1 MTPLRKRMI
10 EEMQL
15 RNFSPNTQQAYLYAV
30 TRFARHFGK
39 SPAKLTDEEVRQYLL
54 YLIQERKAAWSTYN
68 IVRCALKFLYGV
80 CLNKP
85 KLVSSFPCP
94 KEPKKLPIVLTQ
106 DEVAVFF
113 DACDKRRNLT
123 AFLCAYACGLRV
135 SEVAHLRTEDIDSE
149 RMMIHLRQAK
159 GWRDRYVPLSPNL
172 LQSLRD
178 YWTQYQPSEWLFP
191 GMPKTGPVTI
201 GTLERA
207 CRATAELA
215 GFKKRVTMHTLRHS
229 YATHLLEAGVDLRT
243 IQVLLGHRS
252 VRTTANYTH
261 VSNERLTSTTSPLDT
276 LLARVNSNG
285 ESQ

>member
-30 TRFARHFGK
+30 TRFAKHFGK
-39 SPAKLTDEEVRQYLL
+39 SPDKLTDEEIRQYLL
-54 YLIQERKAAWSTYN
+54 HLIQKRDAAWSTYN
-68 IVRCALKFLYGV
+68 VTRCALKFLYGV

-85 KLVSSFPCP
+85 ELVNRFPCP
-94 KEPKKLPIVLTQ
+94 KEPKKLPVVLTQ
-106 DEVAVFF
+106 DEVVVFF
-113 DACDKRRNLT
+113 DVCDKRRNLT

-135 SEVAHLRTEDIDSE
+135 SEVANLRVEDIDSD
-149 RMMIHLRQAK
+149 RMVIHLRQAK

-172 LQSLRD
+172 LQALRR
-178 YWTQYQPSEWLFP
+178 YWKDCQPSKWLFP
-191 GMPKTGPVTI
+191 GVPKTRPITI

-261 VSNERLTSTTSPLDT
+261 VSNERLTSTTSPLDK
-276 LLARVNSNG
+276 LLERLQPQDRA
-285 ESQ
+285 E